1 APSTTSSSPEARSRL
16 RKCARGSGTGFPASM
31 GCPKRNASSSVSPPR
46 PWRPRARM
54 SGAARRS
61 TWKPGSRTRGSCS
74 TRTGGRP
81 TCTCALT
88 TSPGDRTEQMNRM
101 KRNTTIIGVL
111 LPFTLA
117 TGGCGAGSAEL
128 PAIKGN
134 VGEAPSMGGGG
145 TQPEGVLSEM
155 VIEGDGS
162 KVGAN
167 DLLVA
172 EITSF
177 PREEGE
183 EPGTEPSFSS
193 HDLDTEVLLSMP
205 EFAAASAAR

>member
-1 APSTTSSSPEARSRL
+1 
-16 RKCARGSGTGFPASM
+16 
-31 GCPKRNASSSVSPPR
+31 
-46 PWRPRARM
+46 
-54 SGAARRS
+54 
-61 TWKPGSRTRGSCS
+61 
-74 TRTGGRP
+74 
-81 TCTCALT
+81 
-88 TSPGDRTEQMNRM
+88 M

-205 EFAAASAAR
+205 EFAAASAARARRPGRSGVRRRPRARRPARAGVCSGPGAHRSARAAPARGGLQS